1 MQEWVRQPDKRSKY
15 ARVLTE
21 LELNYRNRR
30 NAARAMAYF
39 GETFANG
46 PELITAALAVL
57 NFDFEAEESDLE
69 RNMRQLLEIYANM
82 DISVDKQVFV
92 AMLKEYATEVGKEFL
107 PDVYSLIEKDFKGD
121 YQAYVDDLY
130 TVPL

>member
-1 MQEWVRQPDKRSKY
+1 MCIRDSKY

-30 NAARAMAYF
+30 HAARAMAYF

-57 NFDFEAEESDLE
+57 NFDL
-69 RNMRQLLEIYANM
+69 
-82 DISVDKQVFV
+82 
-92 AMLKEYATEVGKEFL
+92 
-107 PDVYSLIEKDFKGD
+107 SLIHIS
-121 YQAYVDDLY
+121 YQLSMHFEH
-130 TVPL
+130 

>member
-1 MQEWVRQPDKRSKY
+1 MNQAVKELKVIEKKQALERQLQEWIRREPDKRSKY

-57 NFDFEAEESDLE
+57 NFDFEAE
-69 RNMRQLLEIYANM
+69 RVIW
-82 DISVDKQVFV
+82 SVICGNCWRF
-92 AMLKEYATEVGKEFL
+92 M
-107 PDVYSLIEKDFKGD
+107 PIWI
-121 YQAYVDDLY
+121 
-130 TVPL
+130 